1 MRYKKLV
8 LFSLLLFGVTAIM
21 AQKTVPATGGE
32 ATGSGGTVSYT
43 VGQVAYQTN
52 SETSGT
58 VSEGVQQPYEI
69 FITSIE
75 DVEEVTLSVTAFPNP
90 TTDYLTLS
98 IEEYDLS
105 NLSYKMFDMN
115 GRLIQSKEIN
125 SNQTKIEMNSL
136 LPATY
141 FIKVFDGNKEI
152 VTYKIIKN

>member
-1 MRYKKLV
+1 
-8 LFSLLLFGVTAIM
+8 M